1 MGGEESEVSRKCV
14 HDVCQSSSVPSQH
27 TWPAT
32 HDLRPLTR
40 DVVTYQRRDHHT
52 HLTIT
57 ASPRGAPMR
66 DTEVIDDDH
75 VSLVELDL
83 SSACVVDL
91 QVSEVK
97 KGTLVMAVAVACEC
111 ATEREVERRRPSH
124 ASRMVYDDG
133 TYHAQLGELVRS
145 KLGPVGPGAVVRPL
159 VERDGAEV
167 GVLVEPR
174 SMAVED
180 GGEENLAVLGV
191 MDEGGAEHRVPG
203 RRRAEEK
210 GRQGWREDG

>member
-1 MGGEESEVSRKCV
+1 MTRGRPESREGKERKGMGGEESEVSLKCV
-14 HDVCQSSSVPSQH
+14 HDACHSSVPSVS
-27 TWPAT
+27 
-32 HDLRPLTR
+32 

-97 KGTLVMAVAVACEC
+97 KGTLVMAVAVA
-111 ATEREVERRRPSH
+111 
-124 ASRMVYDDG
+124 
-133 TYHAQLGELVRS
+133 L
-145 KLGPVGPGAVVRPL
+145 
-159 VERDGAEV
+159 
-167 GVLVEPR
+167 
-174 SMAVED
+174 
-180 GGEENLAVLGV
+180 
-191 MDEGGAEHRVPG
+191 
-203 RRRAEEK
+203 
-210 GRQGWREDG
+210 